1 MVGGSTRRIL
11 GALVLA
17 AVLGATPAAAGDLI
31 RLFGEEN
38 AGTAGAQF
46 LRVPAGARAVALGKA
61 YVAVAT
67 DGVAPMWNPAGI
79 MRTPG
84 RKNFFAGHTEYT
96 AGIDLHHLAFHVRG
110 QNFGYAITA
119 GILRSGDILRTT
131 ELHQQGTGQFFHANQ
146 FFVGASLARAMT
158 DRFSLGGT
166 VKFYQENLDE
176 YRINALLADLGIL
189 YYVGLGDLRI
199 GFAVRNFGGD
209 LKPGGSPPALA
220 DGYQP
225 TGEFQ
230 SFPAPT
236 VGTFG
241 TARTWQLTRRLDLL
255 TTADFNHPSDNNE
268 SFRMGTELGLNR
280 MLFLRGGYETSR
292 DEGGLAAGFGL
303 QLKRKQFLLRI
314 DYAYSDMGTF
324 GVVHH
329 VSVDLSPL
337 VRRKAPDAWRRK
349 GRP

>member
-1 MVGGSTRRIL
+1 MVGRAFVRTL
-11 GALVLA
+11 VAATLLTALVSA
-17 AVLGATPAAAGDLI
+17 PAAAGELI
-31 RLFGEEN
+31 RLFGDEN

-67 DGVAPMWNPAGI
+67 DGVAPLWNPAGI

-96 AGIDLHHLAFHVRG
+96 ADIEVHHLAFHMRG
-110 QNFGYAITA
+110 QNFGFGLTA

-131 ELHQQGTGQFFHANQ
+131 ELHQQGTGQYFHANQ

-158 DRFSLGGT
+158 DRFSIGGT
-166 VKFYQENLDE
+166 LKFYQENLDE
-176 YRINALLADLGIL
+176 YRIDALLADLGIL
-189 YYVGLGDLRI
+189 YYVGLGDLRV
-199 GFAVRNFGGD
+199 GFAIRNFGSD
-209 LKPGGSPPALA
+209 LKTGGTPPPLA
-220 DGYQP
+220 DGWQSS
-225 TGEFQ
+225 GEFQ

-241 TARTWQLTRRLDLL
+241 AATTWQLSRRLDLL
-255 TTADFNHPSDNNE
+255 TTADFNHPSDNRE
-268 SFRMGTELGLNR
+268 SFRMGAELGLNR
-280 MLFLRGGYETSR
+280 MLYLRGGYETSR

-303 QLKRKQFLLRI
+303 QLSRKQFLLRI

-324 GVVHH
+324 GVIHH

-337 VRRKAPDAWRRK
+337 VRRKDPEAWRRK